1 VTASSEESIA
11 TLESI
16 ASTSTTTS
24 EPEPSS
30 NYSGVPMTQPAP
42 SFNSQTWST
51 VLTTAAPEPAPA
63 PVQSQP
69 TQSPQS
75 PSSRTTQ
82 TGAVKS
88 WLPTYIIAETNTA
101 PTNTAT
107 TLETTTTTPLPKA
120 IMPTAIVSELP
131 DYELVSIGFKQALN
145 YAFIVE
151 HALASAQIF
160 EYLPK
165 VLLNAFPDLDSNS
178 VIVKKLVP
186 YTSHE
191 VEYIITVAE
200 IYFLKSE
207 FSKLQSLVLDPSS
220 CIYNNTDVTAASLA
234 ELIDPKIP
242 VDGLIKTL
250 DQANMQSSS
259 GDSGT
264 DSNSPDTAQS
274 RILQSLG
281 SIDSHA
287 LSSSATA
294 RAKTMK
300 DKRVIIG
307 IVVGSIVGFILYVYG
322 VIYLLRRRIRRSKEA
337 ALSAEGDN
345 GNDTDSSFSGHY
357 PREKLSYNGSQGDVR
372 LETSSDIDR
381 SGRISSNFG
390 TGSFSHLL
398 NIMRLK
404 NDQPKSVPE
413 ISAPI
418 NVKSSLGW

>member
-1 VTASSEESIA
+1 
-11 TLESI
+11 
-16 ASTSTTTS
+16 
-24 EPEPSS
+24 
-30 NYSGVPMTQPAP
+30 MTQPAP
-42 SFNSQTWST
+42 SFNSQTLST
-51 VLTTAAPEPAPA
+51 VLTTASPAPAPA

-69 TQSPQS
+69 THSPQT

-191 VEYIITVAE
+191 VDYIITVAE
-200 IYFLKSE
+200 IYFLKSD

-220 CIYNNTDVTAASLA
+220 SIYNNTDVTAASLS

-242 VDGLIKTL
+242 VDGLIETL

-259 GDSGT
+259 GDSGS
-264 DSNSPDTAQS
+264 DSNIPDTAQS

-307 IVVGSIVGFILYVYG
+307 IVVGSIVGFGLYVYG

-345 GNDTDSSFSGHY
+345 DNDTDSSFSGHY

-372 LETSSDIDR
+372 LETSSDID
-381 SGRISSNFG
+381 
-390 TGSFSHLL
+390 
-398 NIMRLK
+398 K
-404 NDQPKSVPE
+404 
-413 ISAPI
+413 
-418 NVKSSLGW
+418 